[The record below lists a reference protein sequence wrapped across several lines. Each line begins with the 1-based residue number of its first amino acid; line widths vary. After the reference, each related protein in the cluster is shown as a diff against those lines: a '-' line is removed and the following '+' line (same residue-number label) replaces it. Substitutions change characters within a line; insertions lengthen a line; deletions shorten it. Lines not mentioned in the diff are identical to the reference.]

1 MVGTSISFPRGK
13 VVGAVSEPKLWA
25 KGQHDFAEFMGLYG
39 AAAVQNLEIKLL
51 LRYVLNE

>member
-1 MVGTSISFPRGK
+1 M
-13 VVGAVSEPKLWA
+13 VGAVSEPKLWA
-25 KGQHDFAEFMGLYG
+25 KGQHDCAEFMGLYG